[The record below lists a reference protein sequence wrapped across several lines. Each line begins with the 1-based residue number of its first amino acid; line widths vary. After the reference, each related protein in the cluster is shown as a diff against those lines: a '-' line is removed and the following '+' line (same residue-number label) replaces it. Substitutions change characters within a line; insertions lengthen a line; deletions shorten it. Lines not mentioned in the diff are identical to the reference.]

1 MGEAFL
7 LHVSHNDTGK
17 FEVGGFFMKKKMT
30 GTDVVIVCSILGII
44 ACIVLIVDSF
54 ISGASKTLPTVLL
67 GTCSANLCANV
78 KAKRDNQQ

>member
-1 MGEAFL
+1 
-7 LHVSHNDTGK
+7 
-17 FEVGGFFMKKKMT
+17 MKKKMT
-30 GTDVVIVCSILGII
+30 GTDVAIVCSILGII

-67 GTCSANLCANV
+67 CTCSANLCANV